1 VQLGEGHFSAERW
14 YPLLP
19 EVKRVVVLANMH
31 SFKWKSL
38 TLARQCGQFEA
49 AFFLHFFE
57 KRLVFERLL

>member
-1 VQLGEGHFSAERW
+1 VQILEDDFSDDRGCV
-14 YPLLP
+14 LLP

-31 SFKWKSL
+31 SFKLKSF